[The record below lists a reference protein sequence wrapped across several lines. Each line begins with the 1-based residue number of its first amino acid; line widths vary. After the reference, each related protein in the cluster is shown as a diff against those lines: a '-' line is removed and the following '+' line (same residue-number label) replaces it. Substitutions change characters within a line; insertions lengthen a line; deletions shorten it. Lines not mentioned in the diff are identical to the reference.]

1 MQIISR
7 TAQREGCR
15 GRTLCK
21 RAIICRGNLLR
32 FLIAAPADPFGL
44 LAQLATKK
52 RWLRQAPALIARLQ
66 LLRKPRKSFPTA
78 YYGPFAPL
86 CSDNSLIIPLQYKTA
101 YKTIA
106 MLYIIDLLFRYVV
119 TYRSSFFTKQHLPY
133 PFRKILYGMLLLYD
147 MAFMNKQ
154 HSRERD
160 MSGSNNCEASV
171 RSCTLAAKAGACL
184 SHRFLVA
191 SCAGA

>member
-1 MQIISR
+1 
-7 TAQREGCR
+7 
-15 GRTLCK
+15 
-21 RAIICRGNLLR
+21 
-32 FLIAAPADPFGL
+32 
-44 LAQLATKK
+44 
-52 RWLRQAPALIARLQ
+52 
-66 LLRKPRKSFPTA
+66 
-78 YYGPFAPL
+78 
-86 CSDNSLIIPLQYKTA
+86 
-101 YKTIA
+101 

-133 PFRKILYGMLLLYD
+133 PFSKILYGMLLLYD

-184 SHRFLVA
+184 SHRFFGGELRW
-191 SCAGA
+191 SLSDSAGCGE